1 MLGMI
6 TIKHVTKQQGK
17 SGDRMYLPRQK
28 TLKPPINFPFHSLL
42 YEILGLLMDADGENG
57 G

>member
-1 MLGMI
+1 MR
-6 TIKHVTKQQGK
+6 HVTKQQGK
-17 SGDRMYLPRQK
+17 SGDRIYLPKQK

-42 YEILGLLMDADGENG
+42 SEIFGLLMDAEGENG